1 MSRFLDFLRR
11 IFRIKSPSLQK
22 AEQYA
27 FYKSP
32 EWERARQQALDKMK
46 ADVSAAD
53 QMRAYTPMRDG
64 MTITTT
70 SNPYSGYPT
79 TYEEAVAMWEKID
92 AQAAEDYHEFL
103 KKNLNLPQHDLDGPG
118 LAWGGCSI
126 FDEVHEMK
134 PAPLIMSKKPDTTVV
149 HLRSDP
155 KGPIIEI
162 RADGLDAFCYALRQL
177 AKAAGEAAAA
187 LIGAARVVTDADL
200 IARYGTDKE
209 IHYITH
215 ARKARTRK
223 KYRNRVLRRARRDE
237 RRSRHEKNRTT
248 RA

>member
-11 IFRIKSPSLQK
+11 IFRIKSPSRTLIDQF
-22 AEQYA
+22 A
-27 FYKSP
+27 FYKPP
-32 EWERARQQALDKMK
+32 EWERIRQQALEKAK
-46 ADVSAAD
+46 ADASAAD
-53 QMRAYTPMRDG
+53 QMRAYTPLRDG
-64 MTITTT
+64 MNV
-70 SNPYSGYPT
+70 SFS
-79 TYEEAVAMWEKID
+79 M
-92 AQAAEDYHEFL
+92 
-103 KKNLNLPQHDLDGPG
+103 
-118 LAWGGCSI
+118 

-162 RADGLDAFCYALRQL
+162 RADGLDAFFYALRQM

-223 KYRNRVLRRARRDE
+223 KYRNRVLRRAHRDE
-237 RRSRHEKNRTT
+237 RRSRHEKNRTP

>member
-11 IFRIKSPSLQK
+11 IFRIKSPSRTLIDQF
-22 AEQYA
+22 A
-27 FYKSP
+27 FYKPP
-32 EWERARQQALDKMK
+32 EWERIRQQALEKAK
-46 ADVSAAD
+46 ADASAAD
-53 QMRAYTPMRDG
+53 QMRAYTPLRDG
-64 MTITTT
+64 MNV
-70 SNPYSGYPT
+70 SFS
-79 TYEEAVAMWEKID
+79 M
-92 AQAAEDYHEFL
+92 
-103 KKNLNLPQHDLDGPG
+103 
-118 LAWGGCSI
+118 

-134 PAPLIMSKKPDTTVV
+134 PVPLIMSKKPDTTVV

-162 RADGLDAFCYALRQL
+162 RADGLDAFCYALRQM

-237 RRSRHEKNRTT
+237 RRSRHEKNRAP

>member
-1 MSRFLDFLRR
+1 MSRFLDFLRS
-11 IFRIKSPSLQK
+11 IIRIKSPSLQK

-32 EWERARQQALDKMK
+32 EWERIRQQALDKMK
-46 ADVSAAD
+46 ADASAAD
-53 QMRAYTPMRDG
+53 QMRAYTLPVMPAKIPMPEPKLDG
-64 MTITTT
+64 M
-70 SNPYSGYPT
+70 NV
-79 TYEEAVAMWEKID
+79 VAS
-92 AQAAEDYHEFL
+92 FL
-103 KKNLNLPQHDLDGPG
+103 
-118 LAWGGCSI
+118 
-126 FDEVHEMK
+126 DEVHEMK

-162 RADGLDAFCYALRQL
+162 RADGLDAFFYALRQM

-187 LIGAARVVTDADL
+187 LIGAARVVADADL

-237 RRSRHEKNRTT
+237 RRSRHEKNRAP

>member
-27 FYKSP
+27 FYKPP
-32 EWERARQQALDKMK
+32 EWERIRQQALEK
-46 ADVSAAD
+46 ANADASAAD
-53 QMRAYTPMRDG
+53 QMRAYTPLRDG
-64 MTITTT
+64 MNV
-70 SNPYSGYPT
+70 SFS
-79 TYEEAVAMWEKID
+79 M
-92 AQAAEDYHEFL
+92 
-103 KKNLNLPQHDLDGPG
+103 
-118 LAWGGCSI
+118 

-162 RADGLDAFCYALRQL
+162 RADGLDAFCYALRQM

-237 RRSRHEKNRTT
+237 RRSRHEKNRTP

>member
-11 IFRIKSPSLQK
+11 IFRIKSPSRTLIDQF
-22 AEQYA
+22 A
-27 FYKSP
+27 FYKPP
-32 EWERARQQALDKMK
+32 EWERIRQQALEKAK
-46 ADVSAAD
+46 ADASAAD
-53 QMRAYTPMRDG
+53 QMRAYTLKVDSEVPAFFGGVDISRFGDLAPHHAPDG
-64 MTITTT
+64 
-70 SNPYSGYPT
+70 
-79 TYEEAVAMWEKID
+79 
-92 AQAAEDYHEFL
+92 L
-103 KKNLNLPQHDLDGPG
+103 KPVV
-118 LAWGGCSI
+118 SI

-162 RADGLDAFCYALRQL
+162 RADGLDAFCYALRQM

-215 ARKARTRK
+215 AQKARTRK

-237 RRSRHEKNRTT
+237 RRSRHEKNRAP